1 MTRKDF
7 LEKVGIG
14 AAFVLT
20 TSCLGSCGAESILEP
35 IDLEIDLSDTA
46 NAALQN
52 NGGYVIIDNQVVIAR
67 DNDGELLAATRICSH
82 EQQKEII
89 LRDNEWYCTD
99 HGARFDL
106 NGTGLNE
113 NGRKNLTIYNTQL
126 NGNILRV
133 FS

>member
-20 TSCLGSCGAESILEP
+20 TACLGSCGAETNLGP
-35 IDLEIDLSDTA
+35 IDLEIDLSDTS

>member
-20 TSCLGSCGAESILEP
+20 SACLGSCGTDTSIGP
-35 IDLEIDLSDTA
+35 IDLELDLTDAA
-46 NAALQN
+46 NSALQN
-52 NGGYVIIDNQVVIAR
+52 NGGYVVIDNQVVVAR
-67 DNDGELLAATRICSH
+67 DNDGELVAATRICSH
-82 EQQKEII
+82 EQQREII

-99 HGARFDL
+99 HGARFTL
-106 NGTGLNE
+106 SGSGLNE
-113 NGRKNLTIYNTQL
+113 NGRRNLTIFNTQL

>member
-20 TSCLGSCGAESILEP
+20 SACLGSCGADTSIGP
-35 IDLEIDLSDTA
+35 VDLEVDLSDTA
-46 NAALQN
+46 NFALQN
-52 NGGYVIIDNQVVIAR
+52 NGGYIVIDNQVVVAR
-67 DNDGELLAATRICSH
+67 DNDGELVAATRICSH

-106 NGTGLNE
+106 SGIGLNE
-113 NGRKNLTIYNTQL
+113 NGRKNLTIFNTQL
-126 NGNILRV
+126 NRDILRV